1 MLSHDKITIDSG
13 RTFSKIGKMI
23 ASHMYL
29 AYPHQ
34 ENNASQVTQKL
45 FPYEEDLQN
54 YFHKIKYTL

>member
-1 MLSHDKITIDSG
+1 
-13 RTFSKIGKMI
+13 MI